1 MDLHLSM
8 KRIAI
13 VDDNRNLRH
22 FFEEKFNESRVAE
35 VVLTAT
41 NGVHFLEQLK
51 RWNDKM
57 PDLAVMDIEMPE
69 MDGIETLRQT
79 KLLYPEIEVIMLTVF
94 DESERVFDAIKAG
107 AIGYLLKDEPVEKI
121 IETIVT
127 ITEENGAVM
136 SPRIARR
143 IFEFLQAGPVVKKM
157 EEVEET
163 VLSTR
168 EAEILNMLVEGNN
181 YQEIAIGLFI
191 SPQTVRTHLKN
202 IYKKL
207 HVRNKVEAVKVAIK
221 KKWFV

>member
-1 MDLHLSM
+1 M

-13 VDDNRNLRH
+13 IDDNRNLRH
-22 FFEEKFNESRVAE
+22 FFEEKFNESGVAE

-41 NGVHFLEQLK
+41 NGADFLRQLATQTTL
-51 RWNDKM
+51 

-79 KLLYPEIEVIMLTVF
+79 KSLYPEIEVIMLTVF
-94 DESERVFDAIKAG
+94 DESERVFDAIKSG

-136 SPRIARR
+136 SPRIARK
-143 IFEFLQAGPVVKKM
+143 IFEFLQLEPAPAPASKD
-157 EEVEET
+157 EVET
-163 VLSTR
+163 TALSAR
-168 EAEILNMLVEGNN
+168 EKDILQMLVDGLQ
-181 YQEIAIGLFI
+181 YQEIASGLNI

-207 HVRNKVEAVKVAIK
+207 HVRNKVEAVRVAMRK
-221 KKWFV
+221 RWFA

>member
-1 MDLHLSM
+1 M

-22 FFEEKFNESRVAE
+22 FFEEKFNESGVAQ
-35 VVLTAT
+35 VVMTAT
-41 NGVHFLEQLK
+41 NGQHFLDQLLK
-51 RWNDKM
+51 WHDPL

-94 DESERVFDAIKAG
+94 DESERVFDAIKSG

-136 SPRIARR
+136 SPRIARK
-143 IFEFLQAGPVVKKM
+143 IFEFLQGRPATQAP
-157 EEVEET
+157 EVAEAT
-163 VLSTR
+163 TLSAR
-168 EAEILNMLVEGNN
+168 EAEILNMLVEGYN
-181 YQEIAIGLFI
+181 YQEIAVRLFI

-221 KKWFV
+221 KRWFV

>member
-1 MDLHLSM
+1 M

-22 FFEEKFNESRVAE
+22 FFEEKFNESGVAE
-35 VVLTAT
+35 VVMTAT
-41 NGVHFLEQLK
+41 NGADFLKQLAALK
-51 RWNDKM
+51 QM

-79 KLLYPEIEVIMLTVF
+79 KSLYPEIEVIMLTVF
-94 DESERVFDAIKAG
+94 DESERVFDAIKSG

-136 SPRIARR
+136 SPRIARK
-143 IFEFLQAGPVVKKM
+143 IFEFLQTEPAPAPEDKD
-157 EEVEET
+157 EVET
-163 VLSTR
+163 TALSAR
-168 EAEILNMLVEGNN
+168 EKDILQMLVDGLQ
-181 YQEIAIGLFI
+181 YQEIAAGLNI

-207 HVRNKVEAVKVAIK
+207 HVRNKVEAVRIAIRK
-221 KKWFV
+221 RWFA